1 MPLHIIV
8 SVRFHKRHMSHMDL
22 YYNRTNESWLNF
34 ERQYLKWLSFVR
46 VVVNMDVDAVIRLES
61 TLIITVL
68 LTKGRVKSRR
78 KRKLWVRKW
87 IARRESRGAYNAI
100 MQELRLED
108 AEGYRRYL
116 RMNTDSFEVRFA
128 NYVLF
133 NVTDWQHYTLQ
144 PWALKKPFFKMK
156 FNAFSS
162 SK

>member
-1 MPLHIIV
+1 
-8 SVRFHKRHMSHMDL
+8 MSHMDL

-46 VVVNMDVDAVIRLES
+46 VVVNMDVDAVIRLAS

-133 NVTDWQHYTLQ
+133 NVTDW
-144 PWALKKPFFKMK
+144 
-156 FNAFSS
+156 
-162 SK
+162 